1 MARRFILD
9 CDPGQ
14 DDAVALLLALGSPE
28 LALEAVTVV
37 AGNVGVDQGVANAL
51 KILALGG
58 SSVPVYRGAPRSVA
72 ADYSLGDRFH
82 GSDGL
87 MGLALPEPARTVEAE
102 AAVPFLARTLSSAAP
117 GSIDLACVGP
127 LTNLALLLIQY
138 PEAARG
144 IGRVAIMG
152 GAIGL
157 GNVTPAAEF
166 NILSDAL
173 AADVVFRSGLDLTLV
188 PLDLTHQALATE
200 ARIADLR
207 AKATPTAQAVAE
219 LLARYPKLE
228 KFNFAGGPLHD
239 PCAVAALLWPD
250 MVSGRKVH
258 VAIDTSGGPSHGRT
272 LVHWWAKPTGPA
284 PNALVLDRI
293 DADRFYQALTE
304 RV

>member
-14 DDAVALLLALGSPE
+14 DDAVAILLALGSPE
-28 LALEAVTVV
+28 LALEAVTIV
-37 AGNVGVDQGVANAL
+37 AGNVGVDRGVSNAL
-51 KILALGG
+51 KILELAG
-58 SSVPVYRGAPRSVA
+58 SAVPVYRGAPRSLCR
-72 ADYSLGDRFH
+72 DYSLGDRFH
-82 GSDGL
+82 GTDGL
-87 MGLALPEPARTVEAE
+87 MGLALPEPTRQAE
-102 AAVPFLARTLSSAAP
+102 PESAVPFLARTLSAAEP

-138 PEAARG
+138 PEATRG

-166 NILSDAL
+166 NIHADAL

-200 ARIADLR
+200 ARIAALR
-207 AKATPTAQAVAE
+207 ATGKPTAHAVAE

-239 PCAVAALLWPD
+239 PCAVAALIWPD
-250 MVSGRKVH
+250 LVSGRKVH
-258 VAIDTSGGPSHGRT
+258 VEIDTTSGPGHGRT
-272 LVHWWAKPTGPA
+272 LVHWWAKTNGPA
-284 PNALVLDRI
+284 ANALVLDRI
-293 DADRFYQALTE
+293 DADQFYRHLTA